1 MARFRVYEVGGDY
14 ALDVQ
19 SNLLYRLNNRVMIP
33 LVVASQVVNVMSR
46 LNPVVVVDGRN
57 YLMSTERMASIP
69 LSEIGAEVADLS
81 SRSDDITAA
90 LDFLFQGF

>member
-1 MARFRVYEVGGDY
+1 MARFHVYEVGGDY

-19 SNLLYRLNNRVMIP
+19 SKLLYRLNSRVMIP
-33 LVVASQVVNVMSR
+33 LVVASHVINVMSR
-46 LNPVVVVDGRN
+46 LNPIVAVNGKN

-69 LSEIGAEVADLS
+69 LSEIRAEVADLS
-81 SRSDDITAA
+81 SRSEDITAA

>member
-1 MARFRVYEVGGDY
+1 
-14 ALDVQ
+14 
-19 SNLLYRLNNRVMIP
+19 
-33 LVVASQVVNVMSR
+33 MSR
-46 LNPVVVVDGRN
+46 LNPVVVVNGRN

>member
-1 MARFRVYEVGGDY
+1 MARFHVYEVGGDY

-33 LVVASQVVNVMSR
+33 LVVASHVINVMSR
-46 LNPVVVVDGRN
+46 LNPIVAVNGKN

>member
-1 MARFRVYEVGGDY
+1 MARFHVYEVGDGY

-19 SNLLYRLNNRVMIP
+19 SNLLDRLQTRVMIP
-33 LVVASQVVNVMSR
+33 LVAASHVINIMSR
-46 LNPVVVVDGRN
+46 LNPVVVVGGKT

-69 LSEIGAEVADLS
+69 LSEIGVEIADLTP
-81 SRSDDITAA
+81 RSDDITAA

>member
-1 MARFRVYEVGGDY
+1 MAT
-14 ALDVQ
+14 Q
-19 SNLLYRLNNRVMIP
+19 
-33 LVVASQVVNVMSR
+33 
-46 LNPVVVVDGRN
+46 
-57 YLMSTERMASIP
+57 RMASIP

>member
-57 YLMSTERMASIP
+57 YLMSTERMASVP

-81 SRSDDITAA
+81 SRGDDITAA